1 MNVEQKSI
9 VLRARERGFH
19 LVTSEILSQLDL
31 AAVSKGTLN
40 LFLQHSSA
48 SLSINE
54 NCDPGVRDDMEAF
67 FNDIADEEKP
77 YFTHTCEGR
86 DDMPAHLK
94 SVMLGVSLTIPVT
107 DGALNM
113 GTWQGIYLNEHR
125 DRGGSRR
132 IIATLIGV

>member
-1 MNVEQKSI
+1 MIVEQWRI
-9 VLRARERGFH
+9 ALRPRGRGFH
-19 LVTSEILSQLDL
+19 LVTSEILSQLEL
-31 AAVSKGTLN
+31 SAVSKGTLH

-54 NCDPGVRDDMEAF
+54 NCDPSVRDDMEAF
-67 FNDIADEEKP
+67 FNDIVDEEKP
-77 YFTHTCEGR
+77 YFTHTYEGR

-107 DGALNM
+107 DGELSM

-125 DRGGSRR
+125 DHGGSRR
-132 IIATLIGV
+132 IIATLMGV

>member
-1 MNVEQKSI
+1 MI
-9 VLRARERGFH
+9 VRQWQIALGPKRRGFH
-19 LVTSEILSQLDL
+19 LVTSEILSQVSL
-31 AAVSKGTLN
+31 ADVKMGTLN

-54 NCDPGVRDDMEAF
+54 NCDPSVRDDMEAF
-67 FNDIADEEKP
+67 FNDVVDETKP
-77 YFTHTCEGR
+77 YFTHTYEGS

-107 DGALNM
+107 DGALSM

-125 DRGGSRR
+125 NHGDRRQ
-132 IIATLIGV
+132 IVATLTGV

>member
-1 MNVEQKSI
+1 MIVEQRSI
-9 VLRARERGFH
+9 ALRARGRGFH
-19 LVTSEILSQLDL
+19 LVTSEILSRLDL
-31 AAVSKGTLN
+31 SAVSRGTLN

-54 NCDPGVRDDMEAF
+54 NCDPSVRGDMEVF
-67 FNDIADEEKP
+67 FNDLADGKP
-77 YFTHTCEGR
+77 YYTHTYEGE

-107 DGALNM
+107 DGRLNM

-125 DRGGSRR
+125 DDGGSRR

>member
-1 MNVEQKSI
+1 MIVEQWRI
-9 VLRARERGFH
+9 ALRPRGRGFH
-19 LVTSEILSQLDL
+19 LVTSEILSQLEL
-31 AAVSKGTLN
+31 SAVTKGTLH

-54 NCDPGVRDDMEAF
+54 NCDPSVRDDMEAY
-67 FNDIADEEKP
+67 FNDIVDEEKP
-77 YFTHTCEGR
+77 YFTHTYEGR

-107 DGALNM
+107 DGELNM

-125 DRGGSRR
+125 DHGGSRR
-132 IIATLIGV
+132 IIATLMGV